1 MTEAGRRN
9 RAVDVAWGDY
19 VTFLAVGERIAPDG
33 LEELIDAHD
42 RGHGAL
48 SVRVAEPPA
57 TPAGWARMLLTGEET
72 GSVYA
77 SFAREALP
85 AAPGFDDQAPA
96 GPAAGAG
103 GGPPRRRP
111 PPPPPPAWRACP

>member
-57 TPAGWARMLLTGEET
+57 TPAGWARLLLTGEEP
-72 GSVYA
+72 GSVYS

-85 AAPGFDDQAPA
+85 ASAGLHDQAPPRLGA
-96 GPAAGAG
+96 GPA
-103 GGPPRRRP
+103 GGPPRPRP
-111 PPPPPPAWRACP
+111 PTRDAPP